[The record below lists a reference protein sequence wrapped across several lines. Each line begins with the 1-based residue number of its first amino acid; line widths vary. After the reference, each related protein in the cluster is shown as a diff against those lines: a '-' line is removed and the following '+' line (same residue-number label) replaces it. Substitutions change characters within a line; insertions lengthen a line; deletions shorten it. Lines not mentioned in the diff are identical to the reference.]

1 MVQERNIDAL
11 QKILLTCAGQ
21 NIVIGGHGTAL
32 STIINFYDSAF
43 GYEDFIRMRS
53 KAPWI
58 VHFTFDGTRCISIE
72 THDLI

>member
-1 MVQERNIDAL
+1 MQERNIEAL

-32 STIINFYDSAF
+32 STILNFYDPAF
-43 GYEDFIRMRS
+43 GYEDFTRMRA